1 MMDLTG
7 EAHSALIARL
17 KREEGL
23 RLFPYKD
30 TVGITTIGY
39 GRNLEYVGIS
49 KMEAEIML
57 ENDIESVIS
66 ELKKTY
72 TFFKDLDEARKIVFI
87 DMAFNMG
94 IHGLSQFRHMIA
106 AVAKGDYKL
115 AAKEMLNS
123 KWAAQVKNRANDL
136 AYLMET
142 GKL

>member
-1 MMDLTG
+1 MDLTG

-57 ENDIESVIS
+57 ENDVENVIS
-66 ELKKTY
+66 ELKKMFS
-72 TFFKDLDEARKIVFI
+72 FFKDLDEARKVVLI
-87 DMAFNMG
+87 DMGYNMG
-94 IHGLSQFRHMIA
+94 IHGLSAFRHMIA

-123 KWAAQVKNRANDL
+123 KWAQQVKNRANDL
-136 AYLMET
+136 AYMMEF